1 MNLHHHRYLAPPL
14 HAAADRSC
22 AQALVAKYGGEL
34 DQGLLQGLLEELAL
48 LVSDSDLL
56 LTAMAL
62 STCTTLLLQ
71 QPGCA
76 GAVSSAVMPPALRL
90 VQSQLLQVCCRPL
103 GAQEDQV

>member
-1 MNLHHHRYLAPPL
+1 MATGGPH
-14 HAAADRSC
+14 

-34 DQGLLQGLLEELAL
+34 EQGHLHSLLEELAL
-48 LVSDSDLL
+48 LVSDADLL

-76 GAVSSAVMPPALRL
+76 GAVSTAVMPPALRL
-90 VQSQLLQVCCRPL
+90 VQSQLLQVGLPRL
-103 GAQEDQV
+103 LALLS